1 VTHPVATA
9 ATVPPADMRV
19 YEMAFGKRKGSD
31 EVGKDGKDTV
41 EDVGKHRAEEVVEK
55 PETGDPVDDELD
67 GPFDVEDFD
76 DPAVAA
82 TGRLD
87 LGSVLIPLPEAGQVQ
102 VELTQQG
109 VPSAVWVVTP
119 HGRFTVAAYAAP
131 KTSSL
136 WREIATE
143 LADSLRKDGAQ
154 VSIQD
159 GPWGREVVGI
169 APAQPNQPAQPG
181 VVRFIGVDGYRWMI
195 RCVVNGPQDHIDA
208 LAAEAR
214 EALADTVVRRG
225 DTPLPVRTPLAV
237 ELPEPMANQLRAA
250 AEQAQQAQQ
259 AQQAGQQQPPA
270 QPVARRSAQGS
281 AMQQL
286 RTITGG

>member
-1 VTHPVATA
+1 MVTHPVAMVATA
-9 ATVPPADMRV
+9 PPADMRV
-19 YEMAFGKRKGSD
+19 CEMAFGKRKD
-31 EVGKDGKDTV
+31 NDDTRGDLV
-41 EDVGKHRAEEVVEK
+41 DRSGAGQ
-55 PETGDPVDDELD
+55 ETGDEVDGELD
-67 GPFDVEDFD
+67 GPFDIEDFD
-76 DPAVAA
+76 DPEAAA
-82 TGRLD
+82 TGRLN
-87 LGSVLIPLPEAGQVQ
+87 LGSVLIPLPAAGQVQ

-131 KTSSL
+131 KTAGL

-159 GPWGREVVGI
+159 GPWGREVVGV
-169 APAQPNQPAQPG
+169 AAAQQGEAAQQGQPG

-195 RCVVNGPQDHIDA
+195 RCVVNGPQEHFDA

-225 DTPLPVRTPLAV
+225 DTPLPVRTPLPV

-250 AEQAQQAQQ
+250 AEQAAQQ
-259 AQQAGQQQPPA
+259 AQQGQQAEQQQPPA